1 MTAPRT
7 DPAER
12 RRRLRQDRAAN
23 IGVLAAFMAAL
34 PSALAWMGLLLPLD
48 RAADRGNPVYW
59 LIMLPVV
66 FWTVAAGSFAPWAL
80 RLLRPVLLL
89 APLLAALALAIAF
102 GRGDSPTPWLVAL
115 AVSVAAALI
124 GWRAYGRSL
133 LTRGEAD

>member
-1 MTAPRT
+1 MMAPRT

-23 IGVLAAFMAAL
+23 VGVLAAFMAAL
-34 PSALAWMGLLLPLD
+34 PSAVAWMGLLLPLN
-48 RAADRGNPVYW
+48 RAADRSNPVYW

-66 FWTVAAGSFAPWAL
+66 FWTLAAGSFAPWAV

-89 APLLAALALAIAF
+89 APLAAALALTVAFSRDASPAPWLAALAI
-102 GRGDSPTPWLVAL
+102 
-115 AVSVAAALI
+115 SVTAALI

-133 LTRGEAD
+133 LAREDTD